1 MLKIFAMPSRSADPG
16 KQYGRKKLHQKDWT
30 QNTEN
35 PVGQSTSCES
45 YWKKKKKLPPSIP
58 LRFLSL
64 LICTD
69 ATLGKEL
76 QTSHI
81 MGKNDSKSIP
91 LAKF

>member
-45 YWKKKKKLPPSIP
+45 YWKKKKKTAPKYPIKIFITAHLYRCHLGQGAADKPHH
-58 LRFLSL
+58 
-64 LICTD
+64 
-69 ATLGKEL
+69 GKE
-76 QTSHI
+76 
-81 MGKNDSKSIP
+81 
-91 LAKF
+91 